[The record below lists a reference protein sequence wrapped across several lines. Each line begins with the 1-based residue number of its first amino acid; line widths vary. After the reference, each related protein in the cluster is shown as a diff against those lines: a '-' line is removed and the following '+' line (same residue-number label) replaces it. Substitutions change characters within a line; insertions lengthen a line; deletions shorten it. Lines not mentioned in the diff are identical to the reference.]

1 MLNNVVLMGRMVA
14 APELKT
20 TPNGTSVV
28 SFTLAVDRQFQT
40 KGEEKKTDFLDCV
53 AWRHNAEFIAKYFGK
68 GDLIA
73 ISGEIQTR
81 TFTDKNGNNRKA
93 VEIIVSGAHFCGGKN
108 GNSGNAPTPAAN
120 PAEFVPVGDSDG
132 DIPF

>member
-73 ISGEIQTR
+73 ISGEIQAR
-81 TFTDKNGNNRKA
+81 TYTDKNGNNRKI
-93 VEIIVSGAHFCGGKN
+93 VEVIVSGAHFCGGKN
-108 GNSGNAPTPAAN
+108 VNGGNAPTSTENA
-120 PAEFVPVGDSDG
+120 AEFVPVGDSDG